1 MLVLALDLRYAQ
13 FSFSIVC
20 FAMLHSNSRIFCV
33 SYQNIAGK
41 DLDLDIFNIM
51 LVALVNIW
59 LYALVKYS

>member
-1 MLVLALDLRYAQ
+1 
-13 FSFSIVC
+13 
-20 FAMLHSNSRIFCV
+20 MLHSNSRIFCV